1 MKHFKKF
8 LALLLSFCLL
18 SGLLPGAMAADGRAG
33 RTIDVSTEE
42 AFKQALANAQD
53 GDTIRLMASM
63 VYRNMTSDDSP
74 MLIKKNITIDGNGNS
89 LILWWGGIVLGADAV
104 LKNMSLSLPNSV
116 YYSICANGYELTL
129 DNVKQDVSA
138 HEISVFCGSMERT
151 GYTIPQSGPHGIIRI
166 KGDTKVEN
174 LYAGSLFRRFE
185 DLPPADQNNPPALQ
199 YQAPSSIMIESG
211 ASGKVGDIHVCGAA
225 KVGNGRQTPTPDAQK
240 YPYKGSPP
248 EISLYGNVAGDVY
261 GWDNRPDVT
270 LNDGTGNLMSP
281 TLYNANSISV
291 GSGNFELAAG
301 SYFPETAQMSISD
314 GAKLSLSKL
323 FDSVTV
329 GDFIGGG
336 TLILGR
342 SQTLNVKG
350 TISGTTSVAIGG
362 IKFDGSS
369 SEAPLPNRVYI
380 RGAAS
385 AAENSFELLGSASSP
400 NANFEFSNG
409 EWSGPVVENIDPVLQ
424 SLSVQPEHTVTEDAD
439 IVIPIYPQYVENGAS
454 LQMMAMVDHSISVN
468 DQECKYENGVYL
480 IDLGNGSV
488 VRLNETL
495 DDDNITEILSISAYQ
510 AGGDPDNDWISMP
523 VGEYAIKITVPADS
537 SASGQ
542 PITETFTLKVVS
554 KDNGPIS
561 IKVPEGKTLVYNGQE
576 QIGVEAGSG
585 YTLSKTTSAT
595 EIGDYTAT
603 ATPESGYQWL
613 DNTIDAKDISWSI
626 KAPPTKQSPPSGL
639 STTPPESETG
649 KGKIIGTTAGMEYA
663 VSPISETSTW
673 TPCTETGA
681 SADSAGYTEVAP
693 GTYAVRYRAD
703 ESNNLLASDTVEV
716 TVEAYVAPEKP
727 AAPTGLTAAAPET
740 ADGAG
745 AIEGTDAEM
754 EYAAKGN
761 YTSAED
767 VPENEWI
774 PCFGE
779 TTAVMP
785 GTYYVRVKADPS
797 KNRLTGDA
805 AAITVP
811 ELGQTIPEAPEGL
824 RGKAPET
831 ADGMGSL
838 IGTTAEMEY
847 AEKGDYTSAAD
858 VPADEWK
865 DCTADATAA
874 APGTYYVRV
883 KADPSKNQLAGEAAE
898 VTIEPFENTPPLEAP
913 SNLRGEAPENQ
924 NGKGKILGTTTEME
938 YVLSSVQNPTGWTAC
953 GAGETLV
960 QPGTYLVRYKA
971 DPTMNRPA
979 SESTEVEVP
988 EFGGEEPGTPPEGL
1002 TTEAPETQN
1011 GMGKIL
1017 GTTTEMEYVLSSV
1030 QNPTDTQ
1037 WTACGAGETLVLPGT
1052 YLVRYKADP
1061 KNNRPA
1067 SESTEVEVPAFSGE
1081 EFPDTPGT
1089 PPEGLTTEAPETE
1102 GGKGKILGTT
1112 DKMEYSSDGETWT
1125 DCEDGETE
1133 VDPGQY
1139 YVRLKAVGDQPA
1151 SAPATVYVPE
1161 YGKEPPT
1168 VQDAPEGLT
1177 TEAPATEDG
1186 KGKILGTTDKMEY
1199 SSDGIH
1205 WTDCSDGET
1214 EVEPGVYYVR
1224 LKGNLEENL
1233 APGEP
1238 LQVTVHTYASTLYPV
1253 MVIGSGAAENGTG
1266 NYRPGDTVKIDAG
1279 TREGSTFA
1287 GWTGDVEFENAAS
1300 VQTTFIMPEEAVTVT
1315 ANWKEGEG
1323 TTPPE
1328 PSKPSRPS
1336 GGNSHPTRPSGSRP
1350 SSGSSKP
1357 ETTQKPSKPETPEE
1371 PEPQEPA
1378 APQPGSNPA
1387 EGWDNPYRDVDS
1399 SEWYY
1404 TAVAY
1409 TTRQGLMS
1417 GTGSGSFSPAAVM
1430 TRGQL
1435 VTILYRLA
1443 GSPTVDGSLRF
1454 PDTSSTAF
1462 YADAVRWA
1470 TQNGITGGYSNGLF
1484 GPEDPV
1490 TNEQLCAF
1498 FHRYAKL
1505 AGIAGTA
1512 QPGVLSGFA
1521 DWQQISD
1528 YAQDSFGWAV
1538 DAGILFGDSQR
1549 RLAPQSEATRA
1560 QTAAIVMRFCQSVI

>member
-1 MKHFKKF
+1 
-8 LALLLSFCLL
+8 
-18 SGLLPGAMAADGRAG
+18 
-33 RTIDVSTEE
+33 
-42 AFKQALANAQD
+42 
-53 GDTIRLMASM
+53 
-63 VYRNMTSDDSP
+63 
-74 MLIKKNITIDGNGNS
+74 
-89 LILWWGGIVLGADAV
+89 
-104 LKNMSLSLPNSV
+104 
-116 YYSICANGYELTL
+116 
-129 DNVKQDVSA
+129 
-138 HEISVFCGSMERT
+138 
-151 GYTIPQSGPHGIIRI
+151 
-166 KGDTKVEN
+166 
-174 LYAGSLFRRFE
+174 
-185 DLPPADQNNPPALQ
+185 
-199 YQAPSSIMIESG
+199 
-211 ASGKVGDIHVCGAA
+211 
-225 KVGNGRQTPTPDAQK
+225 
-240 YPYKGSPP
+240 
-248 EISLYGNVAGDVY
+248 
-261 GWDNRPDVT
+261 
-270 LNDGTGNLMSP
+270 
-281 TLYNANSISV
+281 
-291 GSGNFELAAG
+291 
-301 SYFPETAQMSISD
+301 
-314 GAKLSLSKL
+314 
-323 FDSVTV
+323 
-329 GDFIGGG
+329 
-336 TLILGR
+336 
-342 SQTLNVKG
+342 
-350 TISGTTSVAIGG
+350 
-362 IKFDGSS
+362 
-369 SEAPLPNRVYI
+369 
-380 RGAAS
+380 
-385 AAENSFELLGSASSP
+385 
-400 NANFEFSNG
+400 
-409 EWSGPVVENIDPVLQ
+409 
-424 SLSVQPEHTVTEDAD
+424 
-439 IVIPIYPQYVENGAS
+439 
-454 LQMMAMVDHSISVN
+454 
-468 DQECKYENGVYL
+468 
-480 IDLGNGSV
+480 
-488 VRLNETL
+488 
-495 DDDNITEILSISAYQ
+495 
-510 AGGDPDNDWISMP
+510 
-523 VGEYAIKITVPADS
+523 
-537 SASGQ
+537 
-542 PITETFTLKVVS
+542 
-554 KDNGPIS
+554 
-561 IKVPEGKTLVYNGQE
+561 
-576 QIGVEAGSG
+576 
-585 YTLSKTTSAT
+585 
-595 EIGDYTAT
+595 
-603 ATPESGYQWL
+603 
-613 DNTIDAKDISWSI
+613 
-626 KAPPTKQSPPSGL
+626 
-639 STTPPESETG
+639 
-649 KGKIIGTTAGMEYA
+649 
-663 VSPISETSTW
+663 
-673 TPCTETGA
+673 
-681 SADSAGYTEVAP
+681 
-693 GTYAVRYRAD
+693 
-703 ESNNLLASDTVEV
+703 
-716 TVEAYVAPEKP
+716 
-727 AAPTGLTAAAPET
+727 
-740 ADGAG
+740 
-745 AIEGTDAEM
+745 
-754 EYAAKGN
+754 
-761 YTSAED
+761 
-767 VPENEWI
+767 
-774 PCFGE
+774 
-779 TTAVMP
+779 MP

-805 AAITVP
+805 AVITVP
-811 ELGQTIPEAPEGL
+811 EQGQTIPEAPEGL
-824 RGKAPET
+824 
-831 ADGMGSL
+831 S
-838 IGTTAEMEY
+838 
-847 AEKGDYTSAAD
+847 
-858 VPADEWK
+858 
-865 DCTADATAA
+865 
-874 APGTYYVRV
+874 
-883 KADPSKNQLAGEAAE
+883 
-898 VTIEPFENTPPLEAP
+898 
-913 SNLRGEAPENQ
+913 GEAPETQ

-938 YVLSSVQNPTGWTAC
+938 YVLSSVQNPTEWTAC

-971 DPTMNRPA
+971 DPTTNRPA

-1017 GTTTEMEYVLSSV
+1017 GTTTEMEYVISSV

-1214 EVEPGVYYVR
+1214 EVDPGVYYVR

-1279 TREGSTFA
+1279 TREGFTFA

>member
-369 SEAPLPNRVYI
+369 SEEPLPNRVYI

-385 AAENSFELLGSASSP
+385 AEENSFELLGSASSP

-424 SLSVQPEHTVTEDAD
+424 SLSVQPEYTVFTAD
-439 IVIPIYPQYVENGAS
+439 TIEIPIYPQYVENGARMK
-454 LQMMAMVDHSISVN
+454 MMAFLDHTILVN
-468 DQECKYENGVYL
+468 DRVCNYENNVHQ
-480 IDLGNGSV
+480 IDLGNGAVAEFS
-488 VRLNETL
+488 EDWG
-495 DDDNITEILSISAYQ
+495 DDDNYEILSIVGYEANGYPDSAY
-510 AGGDPDNDWISMP
+510 ASIPA
-523 VGEYAIKITVPADS
+523 GEYAIKITVPAKS
-537 SASGQ
+537 SATGEAFDVS
-542 PITETFTLKVVS
+542 FVLKVVAE
-554 KDNGPIS
+554 GETVIIP
-561 IKVPEGKTLVYNGQE
+561 VPKGKTLVYNGQE

-585 YTLSKTTSAT
+585 YTLSKTISAT
-595 EIGDYTAT
+595 EIGDYTAS
-603 ATPESGYQWL
+603 ATLESGYQWL
-613 DNTIDAKDISWSI
+613 DNTTDAKDISWSI

-703 ESNNLLASDTVEV
+703 EAKNLLASDTVEV

-767 VPENEWI
+767 VPADEWI

-805 AAITVP
+805 AVITVP
-811 ELGQTIPEAPEGL
+811 EQGQTIPEAPEGL
-824 RGKAPET
+824 
-831 ADGMGSL
+831 S
-838 IGTTAEMEY
+838 
-847 AEKGDYTSAAD
+847 
-858 VPADEWK
+858 
-865 DCTADATAA
+865 
-874 APGTYYVRV
+874 
-883 KADPSKNQLAGEAAE
+883 
-898 VTIEPFENTPPLEAP
+898 
-913 SNLRGEAPENQ
+913 GEAPETQ

-938 YVLSSVQNPTGWTAC
+938 YVLSSVQNPTDEQWTAC

-960 QPGTYLVRYKA
+960 QPGTYLVRYKV
-971 DPTMNRPA
+971 DPTTNRPA

-1017 GTTTEMEYVLSSV
+1017 GTTTEMEYVISSV

-1067 SESTEVEVPAFSGE
+1067 SESTEVKVPAFSGE

-1214 EVEPGVYYVR
+1214 EVDPGVYYVR

-1279 TREGSTFA
+1279 TREGFTFA

-1484 GPEDPV
+1484 GSEDPV

-1538 DAGILFGDSQR
+1538 DTGILFGDSQR

>member
-342 SQTLNVKG
+342 SQTLNVDG
-350 TISGTTSVAIGG
+350 NISGTSRVAIGG
-362 IKFDGSS
+362 VGFDGGSLS
-369 SEAPLPNRVYI
+369 APYSNRAYI
-380 RGAAS
+380 RS
-385 AAENSFELLGSASSP
+385 AANAPENSFTLLPPANSP
-400 NANFEFSNG
+400 DVKFEFNNG
-409 EWSGPVVENIDPVLQ
+409 EWMVPSTTPIDPVLK
-424 SLSVQPEHTVTEDAD
+424 SLRINDQTFFEADTLDNQTIEVPVYTVYES
-439 IVIPIYPQYVENGAS
+439 NGAGPLDQYLYNIEDIS
-454 LQMMAMVDHSISVN
+454 IMIGNIACQYDDIESRYEAYLPNDLVFYIEFTESGSDLYGDSISVSAG
-468 DQECKYENGVYL
+468 DSSEP
-480 IDLGNGSV
+480 GNPFIIVPKG
-488 VRLNETL
+488 TY
-495 DDDNITEILSISAYQ
+495 NIS
-510 AGGDPDNDWISMP
+510 
-523 VGEYAIKITVPADS
+523 ITVPADS

-542 PITETFTLKVVS
+542 PITETFTLEVVG
-554 KDNGPIS
+554 KNNGPIS
-561 IKVPEGKTLVYNGQE
+561 IKVPEGKALVYNGQE

-585 YTLSKTTSAT
+585 YTLSGDIRKTAV
-595 EIGDYTAT
+595 GNYTAT
-603 ATPESGYQWL
+603 ATLESDYRWD
-613 DNTIDAKDISWSI
+613 DNTSNAKDIPWSI

-649 KGKIIGTTAGMEYA
+649 KGKIIGTTVGMEYT
-663 VSPISETSTW
+663 VSPVSETSTW

-681 SADSAGYTEVAP
+681 SADSAGYTEAAP
-693 GTYAVRYRAD
+693 GNYAVRYRAD

-740 ADGAG
+740 AAGAG

-761 YTSAED
+761 YTSAEA
-767 VPENEWI
+767 VPADEWI

-805 AAITVP
+805 AVITVP
-811 ELGQTIPEAPEGL
+811 EQGQTIPEAPEGL
-824 RGKAPET
+824 
-831 ADGMGSL
+831 S
-838 IGTTAEMEY
+838 
-847 AEKGDYTSAAD
+847 
-858 VPADEWK
+858 
-865 DCTADATAA
+865 
-874 APGTYYVRV
+874 
-883 KADPSKNQLAGEAAE
+883 
-898 VTIEPFENTPPLEAP
+898 
-913 SNLRGEAPENQ
+913 GEAPETQ

-938 YVLSSVQNPTGWTAC
+938 YVLSSVQNPTEWTAC

-971 DPTMNRPA
+971 DPTTNRPA

-1017 GTTTEMEYVLSSV
+1017 GTTTEMEYVISSV

-1037 WTACGAGETLVLPGT
+1037 
-1052 YLVRYKADP
+1052 
-1061 KNNRPA
+1061 
-1067 SESTEVEVPAFSGE
+1067 
-1081 EFPDTPGT
+1081 
-1089 PPEGLTTEAPETE
+1089 
-1102 GGKGKILGTT
+1102 
-1112 DKMEYSSDGETWT
+1112 
-1125 DCEDGETE
+1125 
-1133 VDPGQY
+1133 
-1139 YVRLKAVGDQPA
+1139 
-1151 SAPATVYVPE
+1151 
-1161 YGKEPPT
+1161 
-1168 VQDAPEGLT
+1168 
-1177 TEAPATEDG
+1177 
-1186 KGKILGTTDKMEY
+1186 
-1199 SSDGIH
+1199 
-1205 WTDCSDGET
+1205 
-1214 EVEPGVYYVR
+1214 
-1224 LKGNLEENL
+1224 
-1233 APGEP
+1233 
-1238 LQVTVHTYASTLYPV
+1238 
-1253 MVIGSGAAENGTG
+1253 
-1266 NYRPGDTVKIDAG
+1266 
-1279 TREGSTFA
+1279 
-1287 GWTGDVEFENAAS
+1287 
-1300 VQTTFIMPEEAVTVT
+1300 
-1315 ANWKEGEG
+1315 
-1323 TTPPE
+1323 
-1328 PSKPSRPS
+1328 
-1336 GGNSHPTRPSGSRP
+1336 
-1350 SSGSSKP
+1350 
-1357 ETTQKPSKPETPEE
+1357 
-1371 PEPQEPA
+1371 
-1378 APQPGSNPA
+1378 
-1387 EGWDNPYRDVDS
+1387 
-1399 SEWYY
+1399 
-1404 TAVAY
+1404 
-1409 TTRQGLMS
+1409 
-1417 GTGSGSFSPAAVM
+1417 
-1430 TRGQL
+1430 
-1435 VTILYRLA
+1435 
-1443 GSPTVDGSLRF
+1443 
-1454 PDTSSTAF
+1454 
-1462 YADAVRWA
+1462 
-1470 TQNGITGGYSNGLF
+1470 
-1484 GPEDPV
+1484 
-1490 TNEQLCAF
+1490 
-1498 FHRYAKL
+1498 
-1505 AGIAGTA
+1505 
-1512 QPGVLSGFA
+1512 
-1521 DWQQISD
+1521 
-1528 YAQDSFGWAV
+1528 
-1538 DAGILFGDSQR
+1538 
-1549 RLAPQSEATRA
+1549 
-1560 QTAAIVMRFCQSVI
+1560 

>member
-63 VYRNMTSDDSP
+63 FYRNMVSDDAP
-74 MLIKKNITIDGNGNS
+74 MVIEKNITIDGNGNS
-89 LILWWGGIVLGADAV
+89 LLLRWGGIVLGADV
-104 LKNMSLSLPNSV
+104 ELKNMTLALTNAV
-116 YYSICANGYELTL
+116 YYSICANGYTLTL
-129 DNVKQDVSA
+129 DSVKQEPSTNK
-138 HEISVFCGSMERT
+138 ITVFCGSMEQT
-151 GYTIPQSGPHGIIRI
+151 EYTLPPSGPHGTIRI
-166 KGDTKVEN
+166 RGKMDVEN
-174 LYAGSLFRRFE
+174 LYTGSLFPRDHE
-185 DLPPADQNNPPALQ
+185 AVTPA
-199 YQAPSSIMIESG
+199 YQAQSSIIIESG
-211 ASGKVGDIHVCGAA
+211 ASGKVGDIHVSGAA
-225 KVGNGRQTPTPDAQK
+225 KVGYGKHTPSPDAKK
-240 YPYKGSPP
+240 YPYKGPSPD
-248 EISLYGNVAGDVY
+248 ISLYGNVAGDVY

-270 LNDGTGNLMSP
+270 LNDSTGNLMSP
-281 TLYNANSISV
+281 TLYNAKSISV

-301 SYFPETAQMSISD
+301 SYFPDNAQMSISD

-385 AAENSFELLGSASSP
+385 AEENSFELLGSASSP

-495 DDDNITEILSISAYQ
+495 DDDHITEILSISAYQ

-585 YTLSKTTSAT
+585 YTLSKTISAT

-613 DNTIDAKDISWSI
+613 DNTTDAKDISWSI

-767 VPENEWI
+767 VPADEWI

-898 VTIEPFENTPPLEAP
+898 VTIEPFENAPPLEAP

-924 NGKGKILGTTTEME
+924 NGK
-938 YVLSSVQNPTGWTAC
+938 
-953 GAGETLV
+953 
-960 QPGTYLVRYKA
+960 
-971 DPTMNRPA
+971 
-979 SESTEVEVP
+979 
-988 EFGGEEPGTPPEGL
+988 
-1002 TTEAPETQN
+1002 
-1011 GMGKIL
+1011 GKIL

-1214 EVEPGVYYVR
+1214 EVAPGVYYVR

-1279 TREGSTFA
+1279 TREGFTFA

>member
-42 AFKQALANAQD
+42 AFRQALANAQD

-89 LILWWGGIVLGADAV
+89 LILWWGGIVLGADSV

-424 SLSVQPEHTVTEDAD
+424 SLSVQPEYTVFTAD
-439 IVIPIYPQYVENGAS
+439 TIEIPIYPQYVENGARMK
-454 LQMMAMVDHSISVN
+454 MMAFLDHTILVN
-468 DQECKYENGVYL
+468 DRVCNYENNVHQ
-480 IDLGNGSV
+480 IDLGNGAVAEFS
-488 VRLNETL
+488 EDWG
-495 DDDNITEILSISAYQ
+495 DDDNYEILSIVGYEANGYPDSAY
-510 AGGDPDNDWISMP
+510 ASIPA
-523 VGEYAIKITVPADS
+523 GEYAIKITVPAKS
-537 SASGQ
+537 SATGEAFDVS
-542 PITETFTLKVVS
+542 FVLKVVAE
-554 KDNGPIS
+554 GETVIIP
-561 IKVPEGKTLVYNGQE
+561 VPKGKTLVYNGQE

-585 YTLSKTTSAT
+585 YTLSKTISAT
-595 EIGDYTAT
+595 EIGDYTAS
-603 ATPESGYQWL
+603 ATLESGYQWL
-613 DNTIDAKDISWSI
+613 DNTTDAKDISWSI

-703 ESNNLLASDTVEV
+703 EAKNLLASDTVEV
-716 TVEAYVAPEKP
+716 TVEAYVAAEKP

-761 YTSAED
+761 YTSAEA
-767 VPENEWI
+767 VPADEWI

-797 KNRLTGDA
+797 KNRPTGDA
-805 AAITVP
+805 AVITVP
-811 ELGQTIPEAPEGL
+811 EQGQTIPEAPEGL
-824 RGKAPET
+824 
-831 ADGMGSL
+831 S
-838 IGTTAEMEY
+838 
-847 AEKGDYTSAAD
+847 
-858 VPADEWK
+858 
-865 DCTADATAA
+865 
-874 APGTYYVRV
+874 
-883 KADPSKNQLAGEAAE
+883 
-898 VTIEPFENTPPLEAP
+898 
-913 SNLRGEAPENQ
+913 GEAPETQ

-938 YVLSSVQNPTGWTAC
+938 YVLSSVQNPTDEQWTAC

-960 QPGTYLVRYKA
+960 LPGTYLVRYKA
-971 DPTMNRPA
+971 DPTTNRPA

-1037 WTACGAGETLVLPGT
+1037 WTVCGAGETLVLPGT

-1067 SESTEVEVPAFSGE
+1067 SESTEVEVPEFSGE

-1177 TEAPATEDG
+1177 TEAPETEDG